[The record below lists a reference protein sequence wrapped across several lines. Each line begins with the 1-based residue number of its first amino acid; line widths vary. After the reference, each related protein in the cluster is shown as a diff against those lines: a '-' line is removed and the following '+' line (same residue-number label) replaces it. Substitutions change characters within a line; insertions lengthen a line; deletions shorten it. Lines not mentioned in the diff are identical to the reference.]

1 MLNEVELSILNLGY
15 QIAPNATLIIF
26 CIQLCIRDGLGKSL
40 KKKQKLYLENNQ
52 LFVPHLPQRKGW
64 GRQKG
69 AWRIN
74 WGCGIQR
81 MRSCQYPERGLTC
94 AGRHGSFLLPL
105 LLSRLYSP
113 ISTEKLIPFLF
124 CSWRWRWR
132 SWSLES
138 APQSRV
144 PSSPRRR
151 LTHSGEQSRGKAGKV
166 QQLSVELR
174 RESPGSFHCL
184 LTLLLSCGGAP
195 DKRPHHATLPCYV
208 RRHSYSGSSEVTLIR
223 TCFPCVS
230 EVVFLFPSTLFTF
243 LSVFMDIRKL
253 WSISRKP
260 QPLIFPAFT
269 YFASFIFLIFWD
281 SAGSSLL
288 IYVGSFALI
297 RLSS

>member
-105 LLSRLYSP
+105 LFSRLYSP
-113 ISTEKLIPFLF
+113 ISTEKLIPF
-124 CSWRWRWR
+124 
-132 SWSLES
+132 SLLQLEVEMKVLK
-138 APQSRV
+138 SREC
-144 PSSPRRR
+144 
-151 LTHSGEQSRGKAGKV
+151 TAEQSAFITKEEVDTLRWAKQGESWEGSAAFSGTEKGKPRLV
-166 QQLSVELR
+166 SLS
-174 RESPGSFHCL
+174 
-184 LTLLLSCGGAP
+184 AN
-195 DKRPHHATLPCYV
+195 
-208 RRHSYSGSSEVTLIR
+208 VTAVLWW
-223 TCFPCVS
+223 
-230 EVVFLFPSTLFTF
+230 ST
-243 LSVFMDIRKL
+243 R
-253 WSISRKP
+253 
-260 QPLIFPAFT
+260 
-269 YFASFIFLIFWD
+269 
-281 SAGSSLL
+281 
-288 IYVGSFALI
+288 
-297 RLSS
+297 